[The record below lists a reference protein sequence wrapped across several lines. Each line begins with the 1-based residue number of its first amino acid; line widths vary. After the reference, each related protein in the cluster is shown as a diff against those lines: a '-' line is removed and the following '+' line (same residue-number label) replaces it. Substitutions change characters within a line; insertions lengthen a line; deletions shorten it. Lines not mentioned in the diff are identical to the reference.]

1 VLVNY
6 FLRKMVIFKYK
17 IKVSFLILA
26 NLFRPFGFIAPKN
39 YLAFLFFD
47 LSIPDEGY
55 SRNML
60 CAVPDEGYSRNML
73 CAVPDEGYSR
83 NMLCAVP
90 DEGYSRNML
99 CAVPDEG
106 YSRNMLCTLN
116 LISTFLFQ
124 MCLEIIS
131 KYLLLKER
139 GSYSMK
145 C

>member
-1 VLVNY
+1 
-6 FLRKMVIFKYK
+6 MVIFKYK

-99 CAVPDEG
+99 C
-106 YSRNMLCTLN
+106 TLN

-124 MCLEIIS
+124 MCLEINS

>member
-1 VLVNY
+1 
-6 FLRKMVIFKYK
+6 MVIFKYK
-17 IKVSFLILA
+17 IKVSFPILA

-47 LSIPDEGY
+47 LS
-55 SRNML
+55 
-60 CAVPDEGYSRNML
+60 VPDEGYSRNM
-73 CAVPDEGYSR
+73 S
-83 NMLCAVP
+83 
-90 DEGYSRNML
+90 
-99 CAVPDEG
+99 
-106 YSRNMLCTLN
+106 CTLN

-124 MCLEIIS
+124 MCLEINS

>member
-1 VLVNY
+1 
-6 FLRKMVIFKYK
+6 MVIFKYK

-90 DEGYSRNML
+90 DEGYS
-99 CAVPDEG
+99 
-106 YSRNMLCTLN
+106 
-116 LISTFLFQ
+116 
-124 MCLEIIS
+124 
-131 KYLLLKER
+131 
-139 GSYSMK
+139 
-145 C
+145 

>member
-1 VLVNY
+1 
-6 FLRKMVIFKYK
+6 MVIFKYK

-83 NMLCAVP
+83 NMLC
-90 DEGYSRNML
+90 
-99 CAVPDEG
+99 
-106 YSRNMLCTLN
+106 TLN

-124 MCLEIIS
+124 MCLEINS

>member
-1 VLVNY
+1 
-6 FLRKMVIFKYK
+6 MVIFKYK

-73 CAVPDEGYSR
+73 C
-83 NMLCAVP
+83 
-90 DEGYSRNML
+90 
-99 CAVPDEG
+99 
-106 YSRNMLCTLN
+106 TLN